1 MLPMKKTIT
10 LLMVFVGLSCFAQP
24 DLPTD
29 PAPIDGGVL
38 LLAVAGAGYGYK
50 KMKNRELK

>member
-38 LLAVAGAGYGYK
+38 LLAAAGAGYGYK